1 MKKSKKF
8 INYIK
13 SEYKLFFI
21 LLYVFLTF
29 GGIFI
34 FSNLNMDYFILGF
47 EIILFVTIIYLI
59 INYINFKNEENLKE
73 KLEKLKKENSNLQ
86 NKIFE
91 ERKDI
96 QEYFLLWLHQ
106 IKTPITVSNLILRD
120 KNSKDAKKLKEEIFY
135 IEQYANLAINF
146 LKIKNRESDMD
157 ITNVNLDKI
166 LKNLFKKYSM
176 LFIEKKI
183 SLDYKSVEINVISD
197 SKYLSLLIEQILSN
211 AIKYTEK
218 GKISVYFEK
227 YENSLYIEDTGIG
240 IRPEDLN
247 KIFDKGYSGFNGRL
261 NEKSSGIGLYL
272 VKRIS
277 KIINVK
283 VSVESKV
290 NKGSK
295 FKIKFLS

>member
-34 FSNLNMDYFILGF
+34 FSNLNMDYFILCL